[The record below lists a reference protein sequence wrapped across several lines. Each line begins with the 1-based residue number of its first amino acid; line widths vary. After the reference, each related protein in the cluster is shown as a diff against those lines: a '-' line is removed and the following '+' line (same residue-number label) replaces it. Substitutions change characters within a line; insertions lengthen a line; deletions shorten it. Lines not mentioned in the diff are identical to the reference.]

1 MNNAR
6 AEEHNVQNNDNGVG
20 TYVRATAF
28 ACAVGFGL
36 RTLVTGA
43 SWLGEAMSVIDLTV
57 DLVTENPVVATIA
70 GVVLATGS
78 AGVTWAFWTEPVQTQ
93 TAKIIDK
100 TIACCVPAAAPPPA
114 LANVAEAN
122 RCGCRCQCRCNP
134 TNTIPWLVFVS
145 VSSSVS
151 GFALSAN
158 EYEEGMRLAF
168 KLPKSTRATIGT
180 SLVLAGVDT
189 VYSWGTELRMIW
201 FSRLYGDDNSHEA
214 RRRCSL
220 FRWIIAFA
228 GPLAIGYR
236 TGLVIYISI
245 QALNSWANI
254 NAASNEA
261 VAIFG
266 ATLVALSGTVAN
278 FCFQGLSA
286 LDDTSL
292 TQQIDRFLMRMHLI
306 PKVIFLA
313 INFILTVIVNMGLEA
328 FNNYTL
334 LNGTMNTVFALGLSE
349 ESCLGIALAAA
360 SLVTISDL
368 FSSWWEMVKIT
379 MGWSQQ
385 PAQGPGLFLRNDAVV
400 EEQGIARVIMASRY
414 RMNFNLHGDHAP
426 ALENSMDVEMSPVA
440 RLVRQ
445 PAAQETRA
453 LVVSPRG
460 SIN

>member
-6 AEEHNVQNNDNGVG
+6 AEEHNGQNNGNGVG
-20 TYVRATAF
+20 TYVRATALG
-28 ACAVGFGL
+28 CAIGFGL

-43 SWLGEAMSVIDLTV
+43 SWFGEAMSVIDLTI
-57 DLVTENPVVATIA
+57 DLITENPVAATIA

-78 AGVTWAFWTEPVQTQ
+78 AGVTWAYWTEPVQTQ
-93 TAKIIDK
+93 TAKIIDI
-100 TIACCVPAAAPPPA
+100 TIARCTREPAQPQA
-114 LANVAEAN
+114 LANVADAN
-122 RCGCRCQCRCNP
+122 RCGCRRQCRCNP
-134 TNTIPWLVFVS
+134 ANTIPWLVFVS

-168 KLPKSTRATIGT
+168 RLPRSTIATIGT
-180 SLVLAGVDT
+180 SLVLAGVDM

-201 FSRLYGDDNSHEA
+201 FARLYGDDNAQDA
-214 RRRCSL
+214 RRRCSM

-228 GPLAIGYR
+228 GPLALGYR
-236 TGLVIYISI
+236 TGLVIYVSI
-245 QALNSWANI
+245 IALNSLADM
-254 NAASNEA
+254 NAATSEA
-261 VAIFG
+261 LAIFG
-266 ATLVALSGTVAN
+266 AVLVALSGTVAN

-292 TQQIDRFLMRMHLI
+292 TEQIDRYLMRMHLA
-306 PKVIFLA
+306 PKVIFLG
-313 INFILTVIVNMGLEA
+313 INFILTVVVNMGLEA
-328 FNNYTL
+328 FNDYTL
-334 LNGTMNTVFALGLSE
+334 LNGTMNRIFGLGLSE
-349 ESCLGIALAAA
+349 GTCLAIALAAA

-379 MGWSQQ
+379 MGWSQL
-385 PAQGPGLFLRNDAVV
+385 PAQDPGIFLRNDAVV
-400 EEQGIARVIMASRY
+400 EEQGVARVIMASRY
-414 RMNFNLHGDHAP
+414 RMNFNLHGEHAP
-426 ALENSMDVEMSPVA
+426 ALENSTDVEMSPVA

-445 PAAQETRA
+445 PHGREVRA